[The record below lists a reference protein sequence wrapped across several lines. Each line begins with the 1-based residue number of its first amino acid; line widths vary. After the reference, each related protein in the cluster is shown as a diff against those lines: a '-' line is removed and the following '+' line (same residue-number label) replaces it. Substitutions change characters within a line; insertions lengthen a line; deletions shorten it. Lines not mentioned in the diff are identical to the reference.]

1 MWAFYL
7 VELRQPSPESQPIS
21 NQPICNIE
29 VPAFRGLGN
38 PHNKC
43 LKKAVSRSR
52 LNNLAPTNEPFSKE
66 VTRDSKEVPKNF
78 EPQKGL

>member
-29 VPAFRGLGN
+29 VPAFQGLGN
-38 PHNKC
+38 AHNKC
-43 LKKAVSRSR
+43 LKKTVSRSR
-52 LNNLAPTNEPFSKE
+52 LNNLPPTNEQFSKE
-66 VTRDSKEVPKNF
+66 VPWNF
-78 EPQKGL
+78 EELKRDAHEL